1 MEKIKIKQTVI
12 CEGKYDK
19 IKLSS
24 LLDTQILT
32 TDGFSVFNNKE
43 KIQLFRRIAEKN
55 GIIII
60 TDSDGAGFL
69 IRNKL
74 KGMLNSKNVYNIY
87 IPKIEGKEKR
97 KSSRSA
103 EGLLGVEGV
112 DARTLRELF
121 VKNGIVVSDA
131 DGCDE
136 AAENTHTVMTK
147 PQFYELGLSGREN
160 SKFLRELVCEKYDLP
175 KSLSANALLE
185 ALNLL
190 NITVVAQDLISAS
203 EEK

>member
-60 TDSDGAGFL
+60 TDSDGAGFV
-69 IRNKL
+69 IRNYL
-74 KGMLNSKNVYNIY
+74 KGAIDPKYLKHAY
-87 IPKIEGKEKR
+87 IPDISGKEKR
-97 KSSRSA
+97 KA
-103 EGLLGVEGV
+103 
-112 DARTLRELF
+112 
-121 VKNGIVVSDA
+121 
-131 DGCDE
+131 
-136 AAENTHTVMTK
+136 
-147 PQFYELGLSGREN
+147 
-160 SKFLRELVCEKYDLP
+160 
-175 KSLSANALLE
+175 
-185 ALNLL
+185 NLL
-190 NITVVAQDLISAS
+190 
-203 EEK
+203 